1 MAVAEYLAGLA
12 FGNGG
17 VGMVHATSHQ
27 LSAVYDLP
35 HGLCNAILLP
45 PVMRFNKRA
54 AMGKLA
60 EIGRFLRPLEAEGK
74 DDETMADLA
83 IAEFER
89 LSAEIGTLVQ
99 LRTLGVRKEDF
110 GLLAEKALVDGS
122 MGNNPAQPT
131 VRDVMDVLASVY

>member
-1 MAVAEYLAGLA
+1 
-12 FGNGG
+12 
-17 VGMVHATSHQ
+17 
-27 LSAVYDLP
+27 
-35 HGLCNAILLP
+35 
-45 PVMRFNKRA
+45 
-54 AMGKLA
+54 MGKLA

-131 VRDVMDVLASVY
+131 VQNVMDVLASVY